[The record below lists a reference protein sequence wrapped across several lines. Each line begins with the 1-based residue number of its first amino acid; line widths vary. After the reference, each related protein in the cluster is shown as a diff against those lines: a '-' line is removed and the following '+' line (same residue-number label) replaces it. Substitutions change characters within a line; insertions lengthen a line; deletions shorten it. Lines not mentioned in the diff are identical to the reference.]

1 MNNQDSAIV
10 WFKRDL
16 RIHDHLPLVQASK
29 YNQVL
34 PLYIFEPDL
43 WRQPDH
49 SYRHYIYLK
58 ETLNDLEKELKNLG
72 ANLTVMV
79 GNAPDIF
86 DRLHSQYNIKT
97 IFSHEETWN
106 LWTYNRDRAVRSWAR
121 DSKVEWIETPKN
133 GVVRNL
139 GDRTGWSRKWYATM
153 SATLIPPP

>member
-34 PLYIFEPDL
+34 PLYIFEPEL

-58 ETLNDLEKELKNLG
+58 ESLNDLEKELKNVG

-106 LWTYNRDRAVRSWAR
+106 LWT
-121 DSKVEWIETPKN
+121 
-133 GVVRNL
+133 
-139 GDRTGWSRKWYATM
+139 
-153 SATLIPPP
+153 